1 MEVYQ
6 IAMLVLA
13 VLIIGIY
20 LIWTIYKKGLKTV
33 IIHLIVE
40 AERLLEDNQDK
51 FNTVVNG
58 VLVRLPVPFNLIPVS
73 FVERLVQKIFDEVKE
88 CLDYRPEDKEV

>member
-1 MEVYQ
+1 MEAYQ
-6 IAMLVLA
+6 IIMLVLA
-13 VLIIGIY
+13 VLIVAIY
-20 LIWTIYKKGLKTV
+20 IIWTIYKKGLKTV

-73 FVERLVQKIFDEVKE
+73 FIERLVQKIFDEVKE

>member
-1 MEVYQ
+1 MEYVV
-6 IAMLVLA
+6 LVLA
-13 VLIIGIY
+13 ILLIAF
-20 LIWTIYKKGLKTV
+20 LIAWQIYKNGLKTTIV
-33 IIHLIVE
+33 HLIVE

-73 FVERLVQKIFDEVKE
+73 WVEELVQKIFDEVKE
-88 CLDYRPEDKEV
+88 SLDYRPEEKEG

>member
-1 MEVYQ
+1 MEYVV
-6 IAMLVLA
+6 LVLA
-13 VLIIGIY
+13 ILLIAF
-20 LIWTIYKKGLKTV
+20 LIAWQIYKNGLKTTIV
-33 IIHLIVE
+33 HLIVE

-73 FVERLVQKIFDEVKE
+73 WVEELVQAIFDEIKE
-88 CLDYRPEDKEV
+88 SLDYRPEEKGE

>member
-1 MEVYQ
+1 MEAYQ
-6 IAMLVLA
+6 IVMLVIA
-13 VLIIGIY
+13 VLIIAIY
-20 LIWTIYKKGLKTV
+20 IIWTIYKKGLKTV

-73 FVERLVQKIFDEVKE
+73 FIEKLVQKIFDEVKE